1 MAGASTTLRP
11 RSTFPSRRPHTPP
24 FLAQL
29 KSQLLEAGN
38 DDGPTD
44 ALFEQVAIDRTRLR
58 AQVRGLLKRGDRVTL
73 ADVVAAHPLQHGLAE
88 LVGYFAVASED
99 CKAIIDEASPQL
111 ISWNDPAG
119 RSRSASVPLVVFC
132 R

>member
-1 MAGASTTLRP
+1 M
-11 RSTFPSRRPHTPP
+11 
-24 FLAQL
+24 AQL

-44 ALFEQVAIDRTRLR
+44 ELFEQVAIDRTRLR
-58 AQVRGLLKRGDRVTL
+58 AQVRTLLQHRERVTL
-73 ADVVAAHPLQHGLAE
+73 AEVLAAHPLQHGLAE

-99 CKAIIDEASPQL
+99 RKAVIDEASPQL
-111 ISWNDPAG
+111 VFWNDPTG
-119 RSRSASVPLVVFC
+119 RSRSASIPLVVFC